1 VESPAR
7 GLLGFVGAMDVSS
20 PPVSLPRTRAWT
32 PAAPAALDLY
42 GEWAGLA
49 ERTSASPF
57 AHPGWIGTWADAFGG
72 GRLSVHAVRREGRL
86 VGIAPFCTQA
96 TGIVSPTNW
105 HTPEFGLVAED
116 AQARNELAAGL
127 VERARHRL
135 DVSFLSEGSDDLR
148 AVRDAAAAAN
158 RLVVD
163 RSIQRS
169 AYVEID
175 GDWDGY
181 RSEVGSKALREVRRR
196 RRKLEAE
203 GGVTVEFRRPGED
216 LDELL
221 EQGYAV
227 EGSGWKDEQGT
238 AIASR
243 PETRRFYTDVA
254 RWAAEQGWLVLAFL
268 RVDGRVAAFDF
279 CLEHGGRTYVL
290 KGGYDPAF
298 RAFGPRTLLLH
309 DSLERAFAL
318 GMRSYE
324 FLGADEEYKRRWAT
338 GSHDRRRIQA
348 FPRTPSGLAGYAA
361 WTAGRSAGRRVLA
374 LRERI
379 AERVG

>member
-1 VESPAR
+1 MV
-7 GLLGFVGAMDVSS
+7 VGAMDVTSS
-20 PPVSLPRTRAWT
+20 PASLPWTRAQ
-32 PAAPAALDLY
+32 ARGEAAALDLY

-49 ERTSASPF
+49 ERTGASPF

-72 GRLSVHAVRREGRL
+72 GPLSVQAVRRDGRL
-86 VGIAPFCTQA
+86 VAIAPFYMRP

-116 AQARNELAAGL
+116 AQARDELAAGL

-135 DVSFLSEGSDDLR
+135 DVSFLSEGSGDLR
-148 AVRDAAAAAN
+148 AVREAADAAN

-163 RSIQRS
+163 RTIQRS
-169 AYVEID
+169 MFVEID

-181 RSEVGSKALREVRRR
+181 KREVGSKVLREVRRR
-196 RRKLEAE
+196 RRKLESE
-203 GGVTVEFRRPGED
+203 GEVTVEFHRPGDD
-216 LDELL
+216 LEELL

-227 EGSGWKDEQGT
+227 EGSGWKDERGT

-254 RWAAEQGWLVLAFL
+254 RWAAERGWLVLAFL
-268 RVDGRVAAFDF
+268 RLDGRVAAFDL
-279 CLEHGGRTYVL
+279 CLEYGSRSYVL

-309 DSLERAFAL
+309 DSLERAFEH

-338 GSHDRRRIQA
+338 GAHVRRRIQA
-348 FPRTPSGLAGYAA
+348 FPRTVTGRAGYAA
-361 WTAGRSAGRRVLA
+361 WTAGRSAGRRALA
-374 LRERI
+374 LREQVVS
-379 AERVG
+379 RVRE